1 MMLSNCRAMPVQF
14 RLTSAMSNSVTP
26 GVATDHQS
34 PKRGEMQV
42 RQNPLRPSLLAQSSM
57 GKQLNPRNCRKLA
70 SGHHGKQGATAKKA
84 QDREPGSGH
93 ETWVASHRNPVDSG
107 TLQMTTNGSME
118 QGNPPRLSPPQ
129 GEQVSTG
136 CLGGRR
142 FFKKPTP
149 QGKPEDMLT

>member
-1 MMLSNCRAMPVQF
+1 VMLSNCRAMPVQF

-42 RQNPLRPSLLAQSSM
+42 RQNPLRLSLLAQSSM
-57 GKQLNPRNCRKLA
+57 GKQLNPRNYRKFQVA
-70 SGHHGKQGATAKKA
+70 IMGSKGPQPKKA

-107 TLQMTTNGSME
+107 TLQMTPNGSME
-118 QGNPPRLSPPQ
+118 QGNPPRLSPRR
-129 GEQVSTG
+129 VSR
-136 CLGGRR
+136 CQ
-142 FFKKPTP
+142 PDAWAA
-149 QGKPEDMLT
+149 EDSSRSQRLRESLRIC

>member
-14 RLTSAMSNSVTP
+14 RLTSAMSNSIAP

-57 GKQLNPRNCRKLA
+57 GKQLNPRNCRKFQVA
-70 SGHHGKQGATAKKA
+70 IMGSKGPQPKKA
-84 QDREPGSGH
+84 QDKEPGCVH
-93 ETWVASHRNPVDSG
+93 QTWLASHRNPADSG

-118 QGNPPRLSPPQ
+118 QGNPLRPSPPRVSRCQPDAWAEEDSSRSQ
-129 GEQVSTG
+129 GLRES
-136 CLGGRR
+136 LGIC
-142 FFKKPTP
+142 
-149 QGKPEDMLT
+149 

>member
-1 MMLSNCRAMPVQF
+1 MKLSNCRVMPVQF
-14 RLTSAMSNSVTP
+14 RLTSAMSNSIAP

-57 GKQLNPRNCRKLA
+57 GKQLNPRNCRKFQVA
-70 SGHHGKQGATAKKA
+70 IMGSKGPQPKKA

-107 TLQMTTNGSME
+107 TLQMTPNGSME
-118 QGNPPRLSPPQ
+118 QGNPPRLSPCRVSRCQPDAWAEEDSSRSQ
-129 GEQVSTG
+129 GLRES
-136 CLGGRR
+136 LGIC
-142 FFKKPTP
+142 
-149 QGKPEDMLT
+149 

>member
-57 GKQLNPRNCRKLA
+57 GKQLNPRNCRKFA

-84 QDREPGSGH
+84 QDREPGYVH
-93 ETWVASHRNPVDSG
+93 ETWLASHRNPVDSG
-107 TLQMTTNGSME
+107 TLQMTPNGPTE
-118 QGNPPRLSPPQ
+118 QGNPPRLSRLRVSRCQPDAWAAEDSSRSQ
-129 GEQVSTG
+129 GLRES
-136 CLGGRR
+136 LGIC
-142 FFKKPTP
+142 
-149 QGKPEDMLT
+149 